1 MGRDKKE
8 KRDSDVFSGETF
20 GMVLILFSTLA
31 LVCLFT
37 RDMVFS
43 AVGRVVNGFLFGV
56 FGWFAFPLFF
66 WMIVM
71 GVYLVCGKT
80 LPISGKSRLFLYLA
94 VVFSF
99 LLVHAVTSASMI
111 GESYGAY
118 LSACYNAGEGGVS
131 SATGGGCFF
140 GLLDGLFLSLLTP
153 VGSYVLLSVLIA
165 LTMYGFF
172 RNLWMR
178 GTSAVRVS
186 REKRARRAKEEKPS
200 KTHSHT
206 LIEEDAEEDEPET
219 PAGPQ
224 LYYRDDNFELKTRR
238 QQEKTKNDSFRILY
252 PNGDEGKSLGYS
264 RESQQTYSA
273 VYGDDMES
281 KLNYI
286 KTPSPLNLEDILSDK
301 KKKRVGTQ
309 SVSAPKA
316 TAEVSAPVRE
326 IKTDRNQV
334 LPPAFDYDDEPK
346 SDTALRAD
354 AFAEKYASPIQSSVR
369 KEEPIQPPIREEEP
383 TPSFRTDSAP
393 RREESF
399 RLRREEP
406 AVEREEPP
414 VTPVTP
420 ITPVRRDGESERR
433 IFFEEEKTTDS
444 VSSVEEVANDTTE
457 ELPEETNIPPML
469 RRREASTPLIEPE
482 KTEETDLAASIGR
495 RERRIPESTFVES
508 QDSADLTMEDKARA
522 MIHRVYKRPPIDLF
536 KIYKQD
542 PNGQHENHE
551 ERSRI
556 IERTL
561 SEFNIDAK
569 VVNCVQGPT
578 VSRYELMMPAGVPVK
593 RVPNHADDVAMRL
606 ESENGVR
613 VEAPIPGKNLVGIE
627 VPNKV
632 KQMVGLRDI
641 IEDPSFT
648 KEKPGA
654 LTFALG
660 KNIVGQ
666 AVCDN
671 LAKGPHY
678 LVAGSTG
685 MGKSV
690 CLNTMIISLITKYS
704 PEELRLIMVDPK
716 QVEFNIYNHL
726 PHLMIDEIITE
737 PQKAIA
743 TLTWAIDEMEK
754 RYTQFK
760 DNEVRDIDEYNS
772 CIASDSVPKMPKIV
786 IIVDEV
792 SDLMQYNKRDLEAKI
807 LSLSQKARAAGI
819 HLVLATQ
826 RPSVDVITGV
836 IKTNLPS
843 RIAFRVL
850 SAADSMTILSE
861 GGAEKLLGNGDM
873 LYRNSTMAKCERIQG
888 AFIDTA
894 EVKNI
899 VNYIKENNEAYF
911 DDDAAK
917 SIEEAV
923 RPPVVA
929 TEEESDDEQEDKLFV
944 EAVRYAVL
952 NNVASI
958 SMFQR
963 RFKIGYGRAGGLID
977 SMERQGYVSP
987 FQGSKAREV
996 LITRE
1001 QFEEKYGK
1009 IDE

>member
-1 MGRDKKE
+1 MRACDRGILLNAMGRGKKE
-8 KRDSDVFSGETF
+8 KRESDVFSKETF

-37 RDMVFS
+37 REAVFS
-43 AVGRVVNGFLFGV
+43 TVGQAVNGFLLGV
-56 FGWFAFPLFF
+56 FGWFAFPFFF
-66 WMIVM
+66 WAIVM
-71 GVYLVCGKT
+71 GVYLVAGKA
-80 LPISGKSRLFLYLA
+80 LRISAKNRLFSYLI
-94 VVFSF
+94 VVLAFF
-99 LLVHAVTSASMI
+99 LTHAVTSASLLSE
-111 GESYGAY
+111 GYGAY
-118 LSACYNAGEGGVS
+118 LSACYGAGAEGAAG
-131 SATGGGCFF
+131 ATGGGWLF
-140 GLLDGLFLSLLTP
+140 GLLDGLIMSLITP
-153 VGSYVLLSVLIA
+153 VGCYVLLSVLIA
-165 LTMYGFF
+165 LCLYGLGRSLYF
-172 RNLWMR
+172 R
-178 GTSAVRVS
+178 GGKA
-186 REKRARRAKEEKPS
+186 RAPRAKKVREAPVRRKEEPQDEAPEEEEEAPS
-200 KTHSHT
+200 
-206 LIEEDAEEDEPET
+206 
-219 PAGPQ
+219 GPQ
-224 LYYRDDNFELKTRR
+224 LYYREDNFELKTRR

-252 PNGDEGKSLGYS
+252 PNGDEGKSLGFS
-264 RESQQTYSA
+264 RESERTYSA
-273 VYGDDMES
+273 VYGDDMQS

-286 KTPSPLNLEDILSDK
+286 KTPSPVNVEELLENSRK
-301 KKKRVGTQ
+301 KADPKPAASYHMPASGI
-309 SVSAPKA
+309 SAPI
-316 TAEVSAPVRE
+316 RE
-326 IKTDRNQV
+326 LKRDRNDNP
-334 LPPAFDYDDEPK
+334 LPPAYDYDDEPK
-346 SDTALRAD
+346 SDTARRAET
-354 AFAEKYASPIQSSVR
+354 FAERYADPAVQA
-369 KEEPIQPPIREEEP
+369 EEPARRETPDLFAQRPAEP
-383 TPSFRTDSAP
+383 P
-393 RREESF
+393 RREEPRPEPF
-399 RLRREEP
+399 IRAEEP
-406 AVEREEPP
+406 LSEPAEEAPSGA
-414 VTPVTP
+414 
-420 ITPVRRDGESERR
+420 DLA
-433 IFFEEEKTTDS
+433 EE
-444 VSSVEEVANDTTE
+444 A
-457 ELPEETNIPPML
+457 PEETNIPPML
-469 RRREASTPLIEPE
+469 RRREPVVPPIEAEQEEEEEEPE
-482 KTEETDLAASIGR
+482 LPPVTRR
-495 RERRIPESTFVES
+495 RERRIPEPAEEFSEA
-508 QDSADLTMEDKARA
+508 QDSADELTMEDKARA

-542 PNGQHENHE
+542 PNGAHENHE

-578 VSRYELMMPAGVPVK
+578 VSRYELMMPAGIPVK

-641 IEDPSFT
+641 IEDPAFQ
-648 KEKPGA
+648 KDKPGA

-760 DNEVRDIDEYNS
+760 ENEVRDIDEYNS
-772 CIASDSVPKMPKIV
+772 FIASDTVPKMPKIV

-792 SDLMQYNKRDLEAKI
+792 SDLMMYNKRDLEAKI

-873 LYRNSTMAKCERIQG
+873 LYRNASMAKCDRIQG

-911 DDDAAK
+911 NDEAAK
-917 SIEEAV
+917 SIEESV

-929 TEEESDDEQEDKLFV
+929 TEDDEEGDDPQEDKLFV
-944 EAVRYAVL
+944 EAVKFAVL

-963 RFKIGYGRAGGLID
+963 RFKIGYGRAGGLVD
-977 SMERQGYVSP
+977 SMERMGYVSP

>member
-1 MGRDKKE
+1 MGRGKKE
-8 KRDSDVFSGETF
+8 KKESDVFSKETI

-37 RDMVFS
+37 RELVFS
-43 AVGRVVNGFLFGV
+43 AVGQAVNGFLFGV
-56 FGWFAFPLFF
+56 FGWFAFPLFV
-66 WMIVM
+66 WLIVM
-71 GVYLVCGKT
+71 GVYLVCGRT
-80 LPISGKSRLFLYLA
+80 LPVSGKNRLFSYLT
-94 VVFSF
+94 VVLAF
-99 LLVHAVTSASMI
+99 LLIHAITSASMI
-111 GESYGAY
+111 GEGYGAY
-118 LSACYNAGEGGVS
+118 LSACYAAGDGGVAT
-131 SATGGGCFF
+131 ATGGGWLF
-140 GLLDGLFLSLLTP
+140 GLLDGLFLSLITP

-165 LTMYGFF
+165 LTLYGFG
-172 RNLWMR
+172 RNLWFW
-178 GTSAVRVS
+178 GAVPARAP
-186 REKRARRAKEEKPS
+186 REKRAKKAREESPAKALR
-200 KTHSHT
+200 TR
-206 LIEEDAEEDEPET
+206 IEEEPEEPEV

-238 QQEKTKNDSFRILY
+238 QQERTKNDSFRILY

-264 RESQQTYSA
+264 RESKKTYSA
-273 VYGDDMES
+273 VYGEDMES

-286 KTPSPLNLEDILSDK
+286 KTPSPLNLEEILSDK
-301 KKKRVGTQ
+301 KKKRAGAQ
-309 SVSAPKA
+309 GDAPKA
-316 TAEVSAPVRE
+316 TAGVSAPIRE
-326 IKTDRNQV
+326 IKTDQNNRM

-354 AFAEKYASPIQSSVR
+354 AFAEKYASPVQPAPVR
-369 KEEPIQPPIREEEP
+369 EEPVVPVREEPGPVRREEARP
-383 TPSFRTDSAP
+383 L
-393 RREESF
+393 RREESA
-399 RLRREEP
+399 LR
-406 AVEREEPP
+406 REEPP
-414 VTPVTP
+414 VTPV
-420 ITPVRRDGESERR
+420 RRDGDSERR
-433 IFFEEEKTTDS
+433 LFFGEEK
-444 VSSVEEVANDTTE
+444 AADTAFE
-457 ELPEETNIPPML
+457 SAADEAPEETNIPPML
-469 RRREASTPLIEPE
+469 RRREASAPLFAEPE
-482 KTEETDLAASIGR
+482 PAAEEPPAPAPAPIRR
-495 RERRIPESTFVES
+495 RERRIPEPVADDFTES
-508 QDSADLTMEDKARA
+508 QDSSDLTMEDKARA

-578 VSRYELMMPAGVPVK
+578 VSRYELMMPAGIPVK

-641 IEDPSFT
+641 IEDPAFT

-760 DNEVRDIDEYNS
+760 ENEVRDIDEYNS
-772 CIASDSVPKMPKIV
+772 FIASDTVPKMPKIV

-792 SDLMQYNKRDLEAKI
+792 SDLMMYNKRDLEAKI

-873 LYRNSTMAKCERIQG
+873 LYRNASMAKCERIQG

-911 DDDAAK
+911 DDEAAK
-917 SIEEAV
+917 SIEESV

-929 TEEESDDEQEDKLFV
+929 TEDDGEDDEPQEDKLFI
-944 EAVRYAVL
+944 EAVKYAVT

-977 SMERQGYVSP
+977 SMERLGYVSP